1 MANIVPVRK
10 DLHKNLKVSAQRNLS
25 HAANQHIVPVNAR
38 EFAQAATSFP
48 VVFVKDP
55 ESSRVRSVVMLGLEA
70 GENLYYQDEKW
81 NALYAPQ
88 SIGMVP
94 FVLGLDPEKE
104 KTLTTCIDLES
115 PFVGE
120 DKEIALFDEEGNE
133 TDFFKNVQE
142 SLGRMYESEVA
153 SEKFIQE
160 MVDNDLLQELELAI
174 NFADG
179 DKKKLVGIFT
189 INEEKVQKLSDDQVL
204 DFHKR
209 GLFVPIYAM
218 LGSLGQINRL
228 IQLRNDRSDKKIS
241 GIKITTV
248 KSEKEEKEEKE
259 AIK

>member
-10 DLHKNLKVSAQRNLS
+10 DEHKNLKVSAKRNLS
-25 HAANQHIVPVNAR
+25 HVANQHIVPVNAR

-55 ESSRVRSVVMLGLEA
+55 ESSRVRSVVMLGLEG
-70 GENLYYQDEKW
+70 GENLYFKDENW
-81 NALYAPQ
+81 LALYAPQ

-104 KTLTTCIDLES
+104 KTLTTCIDLDS

-120 DKEIALFDEEGNE
+120 DKDLPLFDDEGKE

-142 SLGRMYESEVA
+142 SLGRLYENEIA

-160 MVDNDLLQELELAI
+160 MVENDLLQELELTI
-174 NFADG
+174 NYADG
-179 DKKKLVGIFT
+179 ENKKLVGIFT
-189 INEEKVQKLSDDQVL
+189 INEEKIQKLTDEQVL

-218 LGSLGQINRL
+218 LSSLGQINRL
-228 IQLRNDRSDKKIS
+228 IQLRNERSEKKIA
-241 GIKITTV
+241 GIKIATISDDT
-248 KSEKEEKEEKE
+248 SEK
-259 AIK
+259 

>member
-10 DLHKNLKVSAQRNLS
+10 DEHKNLKISAKRNLA

-55 ESSRVRSVVMLGLEA
+55 ETSRVRSVVMLGLEG
-70 GENLYYQDEKW
+70 GENLYYQDENW
-81 NALYAPQ
+81 HALYAPQ
-88 SIGMVP
+88 VIGMVP
-94 FVLGLDPEKE
+94 FVLGLDPDKE
-104 KTLTTCIDLES
+104 KTLTTCIDLDS

-120 DKEIALFDEEGNE
+120 DKDLPLFDEEGKE

-142 SLGRMYESEVA
+142 SLGRLYESEVA

-160 MVDNDLLQELELAI
+160 MVEGDLLQELELTI
-174 NFADG
+174 SYADG
-179 DKKKLVGIFT
+179 ENKKLVGIFT
-189 INEEKVQKLSDDQVL
+189 INEEKIQQLADDKIL

-218 LGSLGQINRL
+218 LASLGQINRL
-228 IQLRNDRSDKKIS
+228 IQLRNERSDKKIS

-248 KSEKEEKEEKE
+248 NNESAEK
-259 AIK
+259 

>member
-10 DLHKNLKVSAQRNLS
+10 EEHKNLKISAKRNLA
-25 HAANQHIVPVNAR
+25 HAAKQHIVPVNAR

-55 ESSRVRSVVMLGLEA
+55 ETQRVRSVVMLGLEG
-70 GENLYYQDEKW
+70 GENLYYQDENW
-81 NALYAPQ
+81 LALYAPQ

-94 FVLGLDPEKE
+94 FVLGLDPDKE
-104 KTLTTCIDLES
+104 KTLTTCIDLDS

-120 DKEIALFDEEGNE
+120 DKDLPLFDEEGKE

-142 SLGRMYESEVA
+142 SLGRLYEGEVA

-160 MVDNDLLQELELAI
+160 MVDGDLLQELELAI
-174 NFADG
+174 NYVDG
-179 DKKKLVGIFT
+179 ENKKLVGIFT
-189 INEEKVQKLSDDQVL
+189 INEEKIQQLADDKVV

-218 LGSLGQINRL
+218 LASLGQINRL
-228 IQLRNDRSDKKIS
+228 IQLHNDRSDKKIA

-248 KSEKEEKEEKE
+248 NSEAEKK
-259 AIK
+259 